1 VKPLLPGQPVT
12 QKGER
17 PSNELVQIIQGIV
30 ASFNG
35 LGTLATISP
44 TGTADATT
52 FLRGDGAWGS
62 PWGRS
67 AVIATTGGTAID
79 FTGVPTTATA
89 IDLHLI
95 GVSLSG
101 TDQVLVQLLDGSG
114 APIAAGY
121 TSTGA
126 AVIGAGATTVSS
138 STAGFVVQAENA
150 ANVLSGA
157 MRLRRLP
164 GAQTWLADHTFK
176 RGTNSVAIGGGDI
189 AAGVNVT
196 GIRLT
201 RTGANTFDAGS
212 AFVEWRS

>member
-1 VKPLLPGQPVT
+1 MTVTLPT
-12 QKGER
+12 R
-17 PSNELVQIIQGIV
+17 NELAQIAGGNQRYIKWLEDVTKGV
-30 ASFNG
+30 AD
-35 LGTLATISP
+35 LGPLATLEP
-44 TGTADATT
+44 TGTADSTT
-52 FLRGDGAWGS
+52 FLRGDGAWAS

-67 AVIATTGGTAID
+67 AVIATTSGTAID
-79 FTGVPTTATA
+79 FTGIPVTATA
-89 IDLHLI
+89 IDLHLA

-101 TDQVLVQLLDGSG
+101 ADQVLVQLLDDAS

-164 GAQTWLADHTFK
+164 DLQAWLADHTFK

>member
-1 VKPLLPGQPVT
+1 MTATQEIQYVQPDGRLTYDGVDLFRALEN
-12 QKGER
+12 G
-17 PSNELVQIIQGIV
+17 L
-30 ASFNG
+30 AG

-52 FLRGDGAWGS
+52 FLRGDGTWAS

-67 AVIATTGGTAID
+67 PVTATTSGTAID
-79 FTGVPTTATA
+79 FAGIPTTATA

-126 AVIGAGATTVSS
+126 AAIGAGATTVSS

-176 RGTNSVAIGGGDI
+176 RGTNSVALGGGDI